1 MIEKH
6 KSIEVSV
13 KQNLKLTQKFGNCV
27 SDTKLARY
35 MLKYKLCV
43 IELMKSGKVLNQ

>member
-13 KQNLKLTQKFGNCV
+13 KQNLKLTQNLRIV
-27 SDTKLARY
+27 YQDTKLARCG
-35 MLKYKLCV
+35 LEYKLCDTKNSK
-43 IELMKSGKVLNQ
+43 MK

>member
-13 KQNLKLTQKFGNCV
+13 KQNLKLTQKFENCV
-27 SDTKLARY
+27 SRHKISQMWVRIQT
-35 MLKYKLCV
+35 M
-43 IELMKSGKVLNQ
+43 